1 MPNNLLIEK
10 MSLFNK
16 LLQFVMLTSSK
27 YSIDESHGLGHSM
40 EVLNFAHSIFQ
51 EEVQLKPYIEYHE
64 RIIYTSAVI
73 HDMCDKKYM
82 NEEEGIL
89 QIDKLLDN
97 ELHPNEIS
105 MVKFIISTMSYSK
118 VKANGFP
125 CMGPFQTAYN
135 IVREADLLAA
145 YDFDR
150 CMIYNMKKIDPDLVR
165 SFHSANELFDKRVLR
180 HNDDNLFTTDYAKRM
195 SLVLHSQALHRI
207 KAWKN
212 ILKV

>member
-1 MPNNLLIEK
+1 

-16 LLQFVMLTSSK
+16 LLQFVIFTSSK
-27 YSIDESHGLGHSM
+27 HSIDESHGLSHSM
-40 EVLNFAHSIFQ
+40 EVLHFAHSIYQ
-51 EEVQLKPYIEYHE
+51 EEVRLKPYIEDHE
-64 RIIYTSAVI
+64 LIIYTSAVI

-82 NEEEGIL
+82 DEKEGIL
-89 QIDKLLDN
+89 AIDKLLDN
-97 ELHPNEIS
+97 ELHPNDIT

-150 CMIYNMKKIDPDLVR
+150 CMIYNMKKIDPDLVT
-165 SFHSANELFDKRVLR
+165 SFHSADELFSKRVLR
-180 HNDDNLFTTDYAKRM
+180 HNEDNLFTTDYAKRT
-195 SLVLHSQALHRI
+195 SLVLHSQALQRI

-212 ILKV
+212 MLHIK

>member
-1 MPNNLLIEK
+1 

-16 LLQFVMLTSSK
+16 LLQFVILTSSK
-27 YSIDESHGLGHSM
+27 YSIDESHGLSHSM
-40 EVLNFAHSIFQ
+40 EVLHFAHSIYQ
-51 EEVQLKPYIEYHE
+51 EEVRLKPYIEEHD

-82 NEEEGIL
+82 NEEEGL
-89 QIDKLLDN
+89 VQIDKLLDN
-97 ELHPNEIS
+97 ELHPNEIT

-125 CMGPFQTAYN
+125 CMGPFETAYN

-150 CMIYNMKKIDPDLVR
+150 CMIYNMKNINPDLVT
-165 SFHSANELFDKRVLR
+165 SFHSANELFNNRVFR
-180 HNDDNLFTTDYAKRM
+180 HNEDNLFMTDYAKRTSM
-195 SLVLHSQALHRI
+195 NLHSQALQRI
-207 KAWKN
+207 KAWKH
-212 ILKV
+212 ILRI